1 MGINR
6 IRLQNGSPAEMVKA
20 QEAAASDPALD
31 AIRQQLFGEDYVQD
45 IGEGRGIAQYYTGF
59 GLPQS
64 LQFTPPVEEA
74 APVVD
79 TTTPVVDTGG
89 GGGGRGGDVDITTP
103 DAGNTE
109 FEQNLLDQGAGVQ
122 AEPGAPIS
130 APGEGMLTQQAID
143 DLADYPITPV
153 NEFPTGDASLAEQ
166 IAAED
171 RAARLANVQ
180 DPTNML
186 SQLGTDTPTVFD
198 GTATLQDAG
207 GIPELGGG
215 MGPDY
220 QGGEPLSFDD
230 RYESIE
236 DIEKANFPYGIN
248 PTTGEPYETPRTI
261 ADQKAVLGVVTE
273 EDVVNP
279 QSLLNKIGLGSLDP
293 TKTAVMAAINKAV
306 GAPVSL
312 LVSALEALP
321 QYEPTFEE
329 RTLEEELGVTEGGKF
344 LGDPT
349 ESAFAGLNAVSAF
362 GDPVETAKDRIET
375 RLETI
380 ENNPNISTKFKNDTQ
395 TMIEEWETVTDKL
408 GDIDDDPTGDAEIAT
423 ETIGTLPEITEA
435 RQKQGEYIQE
445 IKAQPVVQ
453 AGSQEAKDQQ
463 DNTGVANVSTG
474 IGGKGSGG
482 YQTSSGDVYASAE
495 EAAEKGDG
503 GGSGGS
509 GGKIVCTMM
518 NESYGFGSFR
528 NKIWMKFHKD
538 LSPEY
543 QKGYHKLF
551 LPLVKIAKTNKVVKK
566 VLEHIAVHSTIDMRQ
581 ATRGKTHLLGRV
593 YRKIL
598 LPICYVVGK
607 YAKR

>member
-6 IRLQNGSPAEMVKA
+6 IKLQNGSPLEMAKA
-20 QEAAASDPALD
+20 QEVAAQNPELD
-31 AIRQQLFGEDYVQD
+31 RIRQQLFGEGYVQD
-45 IGEGRGIAQYYTGF
+45 IGKGEGIAQYYSGF

-64 LQFTPPVEEA
+64 LQFTPPGVEE

-79 TTTPVVDTGG
+79 TIQSVIDTGEG
-89 GGGGRGGDVDITTP
+89 GEGRGGDVDITTP
-103 DAGNTE
+103 DAG
-109 FEQNLLDQGAGVQ
+109 VQ
-122 AEPGAPIS
+122 AEPVAPIS

-153 NEFPTGDASLAEQ
+153 NEFPTGDAELASQ

-171 RAARLANVQ
+171 RAAQALTDEQALINLEQARTGQ
-180 DPTNML
+180 Y
-186 SQLGTDTPTVFD
+186 DTPTETYI
-198 GTATLQDAG
+198 GGEKTLEDAG

-230 RYESIE
+230 KYESIE
-236 DIEKANFPYGIN
+236 DIEKANFLYGIN

-273 EDVVNP
+273 EDVANP

-329 RTLEEELGVTEGGKF
+329 RTLEGELGVTEGGKIA
-344 LGDPT
+344 GNPNT
-349 ESAFAGLNAVSAF
+349 SAFAGLNAISAF
-362 GDPVETAKDRIET
+362 GDPVGTAKDRIDT

-380 ENNPNISTKFKNDTQ
+380 ENNPNISEEFKENTQ
-395 TMIEEWETVTDKL
+395 TMIDEWEEITNKL
-408 GDIDDDPTGDAEIAT
+408 GDIDDDPTGDVEIAT

-435 RQKQGEYIQE
+435 RQEQGEQIQE
-445 IKAQPVVQ
+445 IQQQEVVQ
-453 AGSQEAKDQQ
+453 SGSNDARDQQ
-463 DNTGVANVSTG
+463 RDTGVAKVAENRYET
-474 IGGKGSGG
+474 K
-482 YQTSSGDVYASAE
+482 SGDTYASAA

-503 GGSGGS
+503 GGSGGNT
-509 GGKIVCTMM
+509 KIVCTMM

-598 LPICYVVGK
+598 LPICYIVGK
-607 YAKR
+607 NAKR

>member
-6 IRLQNGSPAEMVKA
+6 IKLQNGSPLEMAKA
-20 QEAAASDPALD
+20 QEVAAQNPELD
-31 AIRQQLFGEDYVQD
+31 RIRQQLFGEGYVQD
-45 IGEGRGIAQYYTGF
+45 IGKGEGIAQYYSGF

-64 LQFTPPVEEA
+64 LQFTPPGVEE

-79 TTTPVVDTGG
+79 TIQSVIDTGEG
-89 GGGGRGGDVDITTP
+89 GEGRGGDVDITTP
-103 DAGNTE
+103 DAG
-109 FEQNLLDQGAGVQ
+109 VQ
-122 AEPGAPIS
+122 AEPVAPIS

-153 NEFPTGDASLAEQ
+153 NEFPTGDAELASQ

-171 RAARLANVQ
+171 RAAQALTDEQALINLEQARTGQ
-180 DPTNML
+180 Y
-186 SQLGTDTPTVFD
+186 DTPTETYI
-198 GTATLQDAG
+198 GGEKTLEDAG

-236 DIEKANFPYGIN
+236 DIEKTNAPYGRN
-248 PTTGEPYETPRTI
+248 PITGEAYQTPRTI

-273 EDVVNP
+273 EDVANP

-329 RTLEEELGVTEGGKF
+329 RTLEGELGVTEGGKIA
-344 LGDPT
+344 GNPNT
-349 ESAFAGLNAVSAF
+349 SAFAGLNAISAF
-362 GDPVETAKDRIET
+362 GDPVGTAKDRIDT

-380 ENNPNISTKFKNDTQ
+380 ENNPNISEEFKENTQ
-395 TMIEEWETVTDKL
+395 TMIDEWEEVTNKL
-408 GDIDDDPTGDAEIAT
+408 GDIDDDPTGDVEIAT

-435 RQKQGEYIQE
+435 RQEQGEQIQE
-445 IKAQPVVQ
+445 IQQQEVVQ
-453 AGSQEAKDQQ
+453 SGSNDARDQQ
-463 DNTGVANVSTG
+463 RDTGVAKVAENRYET
-474 IGGKGSGG
+474 K
-482 YQTSSGDVYASAE
+482 SGDTYASAA

-503 GGSGGS
+503 GGSGGNT
-509 GGKIVCTMM
+509 KIVCTMM

-598 LPICYVVGK
+598 LPICYIVGK
-607 YAKR
+607 NAKR

>member
-6 IRLQNGSPAEMVKA
+6 IKLQNGSPLEMAKA
-20 QEAAASDPALD
+20 QKVAAQNPELD
-31 AIRQQLFGEDYVQD
+31 RIRQQLFGEGYVQD
-45 IGEGRGIAQYYTGF
+45 IGEGKGIAQYYSGF
-59 GLPQS
+59 GLPPS
-64 LQFTPPVEEA
+64 LTFTPAPVEEV
-74 APVVD
+74 APVADVIE
-79 TTTPVVDTGG
+79 PVVETGG
-89 GGGGRGGDVDITTP
+89 GGGGTGDVDITTP
-103 DAGNTE
+103 D
-109 FEQNLLDQGAGVQ
+109 AGVQ

-153 NEFPTGDASLAEQ
+153 NEFPTGDAELASQ

-171 RAARLANVQ
+171 RAAQALTDEQALINLEQARTGQ
-180 DPTNML
+180 Y
-186 SQLGTDTPTVFD
+186 DTPTETYI
-198 GTATLQDAG
+198 GGEKTLEDAG

-230 RYESIE
+230 KYESIE
-236 DIEKANFPYGIN
+236 DIEKANFLYGIN

-273 EDVVNP
+273 EDVANP

-329 RTLEEELGVTEGGKF
+329 RTLEGELGVTEGGKIA
-344 LGDPT
+344 GNPNT
-349 ESAFAGLNAVSAF
+349 SAFAGLNAISAF
-362 GDPVETAKDRIET
+362 GDPVGTAKDRIDT

-380 ENNPNISTKFKNDTQ
+380 ENNPNISEEFKENTQ
-395 TMIEEWETVTDKL
+395 TMIDEWEEVTNKL
-408 GDIDDDPTGDAEIAT
+408 GDIDDDPTGDVEIAT

-435 RQKQGEYIQE
+435 RQEQGEQIQE
-445 IKAQPVVQ
+445 IQQQEVVQ
-453 AGSQEAKDQQ
+453 SGSNDARDQQ
-463 DNTGVANVSTG
+463 RDTGVAKVAENRYET
-474 IGGKGSGG
+474 K
-482 YQTSSGDVYASAE
+482 SGDTYASAA

-503 GGSGGS
+503 GGSGGNT
-509 GGKIVCTMM
+509 KIVCTMM

-598 LPICYVVGK
+598 LPICYIVGK
-607 YAKR
+607 NAKR

>member
-1 MGINR
+1 MANEFDYLSIIADKDVVDPTYDISN
-6 IRLQNGSPAEMVKA
+6 IRTTTPTSERLL
-20 QEAAASDPALD
+20 AAVPEYSGLKYDPTQRSYL
-31 AIRQQLFGEDYVQD
+31 EDLYNLYS
-45 IGEGRGIAQYYTGF
+45 G
-59 GLPQS
+59 GLPTIPVAPAPV
-64 LQFTPPVEEA
+64 TPTT
-74 APVVD
+74 VVD
-79 TTTPVVDTGG
+79 TSVDTGG
-89 GGGGRGGDVDITTP
+89 TGITAASAAQNMGGVNTP
-103 DAGNTE
+103 

-171 RAARLANVQ
+171 RAAQALTDEQALINLDQ
-180 DPTNML
+180 DRTG
-186 SQLGTDTPTVFD
+186 QYDTPTETYI
-198 GTATLQDAG
+198 GGEKTLEDAG
-207 GIPELGGG
+207 GIEELGGV
-215 MGPDY
+215 MGADY

-230 RYESIE
+230 KYESIE
-236 DIEKANFPYGIN
+236 DIEKANFLYGIN

-273 EDVVNP
+273 EDVANP

-329 RTLEEELGVTEGGKF
+329 RTLEGELGVTEGGKIA
-344 LGDPT
+344 GNPNT
-349 ESAFAGLNAVSAF
+349 SAFAGLNAISAF
-362 GDPVETAKDRIET
+362 GDPVGTAKDRIDT

-380 ENNPNISTKFKNDTQ
+380 ENNPNISEEFKENTQ
-395 TMIEEWETVTDKL
+395 TMIDEWEEVTNKL
-408 GDIDDDPTGDAEIAT
+408 GDIDDDPTGDVEIAT

-435 RQKQGEYIQE
+435 RQEQGEQIQE
-445 IKAQPVVQ
+445 IQQQEVVQ
-453 AGSQEAKDQQ
+453 SGSNDARDQQ
-463 DNTGVANVSTG
+463 RDTGVAKVAENRYET
-474 IGGKGSGG
+474 K
-482 YQTSSGDVYASAE
+482 SGDTYASAA

-503 GGSGGS
+503 GGSGGNT
-509 GGKIVCTMM
+509 KIVCTMM

-598 LPICYVVGK
+598 LPICYIVGK
-607 YAKR
+607 NAKR